1 MDHSDGGVD
10 IGGENNCS
18 NVNEVGELLSE
29 MSLSAEKAVK
39 DYDKFFS
46 EYLRK
51 TNDEYNAYT
60 STSHCVG
67 HWVGG
72 GAQHTMD
79 EREHSYTNGRNNG
92 HVTPMS
98 TPIDEHNV
106 PSAMARDFAIEH
118 KIFLRAILSLL
129 NDRDKQGMGHGAD
142 STILRKVGNLK
153 KASRTVRGRPLRW
166 KMKVVE
172 LKKGTFSYFNGD
184 IKLQGSSRKDIPLS
198 ATSME
203 CRSIKYSGGGGC
215 VFELCILGGKRR
227 LWMAN
232 TQEER
237 QAWIQAIHDAMIGA
251 SVTRGDNFLEYQV
264 EHVVGRKEKK
274 GVNNVPSNSPYR
286 DFLEQYLMVG
296 TATNAAKSKDDYLD
310 AISCLRGKSITVPV
324 QWVKSQVD
332 NTTDAFI
339 ETEVSSGVEQLWKDL
354 MRDCVEINGEI
365 ISGNSFHGPDRIVGQ
380 LTQQIL
386 SSDNASLQGNHTSV
400 HADETDRHIT
410 EAQAVSYSRDI
421 LLASDR
427 TRSGG
432 DSYFCA
438 ENLCLNRNLVVLCP
452 SSSEASPISVTVST
466 RREQNGI
473 EIISDANSVRHPVD
487 AVVSVSTEYK
497 IYTADPSGIES
508 NDTWGALR
516 TTFVQKF
523 TLFGG
528 PEGRILRGDEVV
540 HLEML

>member
-1 MDHSDGGVD
+1 
-10 IGGENNCS
+10 
-18 NVNEVGELLSE
+18 

-46 EYLRK
+46 EYLRR

-60 STSHCVG
+60 SATSRCAG
-67 HWVGG
+67 TWVGG
-72 GAQHTMD
+72 APHTNN
-79 EREHSYTNGRNNG
+79 EPQHSYTNGRNNG
-92 HVTPMS
+92 HCAS
-98 TPIDEHNV
+98 FAGEKDEDNV
-106 PSAMARDFAIEH
+106 PSVSMARDFAIEH
-118 KIFLRAILSLL
+118 KIFLRAILCLL
-129 NDRDKQGMGHGAD
+129 NDRDKQGIDPGLD
-142 STILRKVGNLK
+142 SSMLRKVGNLK

-172 LKKGTFSYFNGD
+172 LKKGTFSYFNGAV
-184 IKLQGSSRKDIPLS
+184 KLQGSSRKDIPLT

-203 CRSIKYSGGGGC
+203 CRPMKYSGGGGS
-215 VFELCILGGKRR
+215 VFELCIQGGKRR

-251 SVTRGDNFLEYQV
+251 SITRGDNFLEYQV
-264 EHVVGRKEKK
+264 EHVVGKKEKN
-274 GVNNVPSNSPYR
+274 GGNNVPSKSPYR
-286 DFLEQYLMVG
+286 DFLEQYLMVRSS
-296 TATNAAKSKDDYLD
+296 TNTSKSRDEYLD
-310 AISCLRGKSITVPV
+310 AISCLRGKSMTVPV

-332 NTTDAFI
+332 STIDAFI
-339 ETEVSSGVEQLWKDL
+339 ETEVSSGVEQLYKDL

-365 ISGNSFHGPDRIVGQ
+365 ISGNSFHGPDRIVGR
-380 LTQQIL
+380 LSQQIL
-386 SSDNASLQGNHTSV
+386 LSDNASLHGNHTSL

-438 ENLCLNRNLVVLCP
+438 ENLCLNRNLVILCP

-466 RREQNGI
+466 VREQNGI
-473 EIISDANSVRHPVD
+473 EIISDANNVRHPVD

-497 IYTADPSGIES
+497 ICTADPSGIES
-508 NDTWGALR
+508 NDNWATLR

-528 PEGRILRGDEVV
+528 PGRRILRGDEVV